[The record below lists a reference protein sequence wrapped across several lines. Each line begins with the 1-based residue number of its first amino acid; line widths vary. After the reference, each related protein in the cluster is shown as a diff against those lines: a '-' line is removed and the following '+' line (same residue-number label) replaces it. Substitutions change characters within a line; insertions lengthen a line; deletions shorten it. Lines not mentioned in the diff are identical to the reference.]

1 MAKRTLPVTRSL
13 TKLRLKGYRC
23 FNEEQVAVLRP
34 LTLLVGE
41 NSTGKTSF
49 AAMIR
54 LLDNAFM
61 KSAIMDFKESPYD
74 LGSFDEIAHKRVA
87 RGSQVGE
94 FSAGFDACVM
104 YKPQDSKSY
113 SFDVSFLKR
122 DTTPVPKLKIYSHG
136 EASIEEHFKE
146 GDISKVIV
154 RTQRGT
160 WEKKADN
167 QRRIRNNISFAHMDI
182 RFPTLIS
189 HSISSEE
196 LSDFI
201 PLGPD
206 GNDITQAD
214 MDAINDVISVALFTP
229 DKQPHATAPVRSK
242 PKRTYNTSIY
252 KTDPEGDYIPML
264 LANMA
269 SSSDLK
275 GWQNFKDYL
284 ESFGKEA
291 GLFDEIRINQ
301 LGRNPSEPFQVQMRK
316 YDRGYKGS
324 YHNLIDVGYGVSQ
337 ILPVITE
344 LRNQGTGI
352 FLLQQPEVHLHP
364 KAQAALGSL
373 FCDLVKDNYQVVVET
388 HSDYLIDRI
397 RMEVR
402 DKTLAPQDV
411 SLIFFERVGLD
422 VKINSLG
429 FDQEGN
435 VVGLDQDGNI
445 TEVPTNYRQFFM
457 EEMKRSLGM
466 N

>member
-1 MAKRTLPVTRSL
+1 MAKQTLPVTRSL

-23 FNEEQVAVLRP
+23 FNEEQIAVLRP

-49 AAMIR
+49 TAMIR

-61 KSAIMDFKESPYD
+61 KSAIMNFKESPYD
-74 LGSFDEIAHKRVA
+74 LGSFDEIAHKRGA
-87 RGSQVGE
+87 RGGQAE
-94 FSAGFDACVM
+94 RFSAGFDAFVM
-104 YKPQDSKSY
+104 SNQESELY
-113 SFDVSFLKR
+113 SFDVTFVKQK
-122 DTTPVPKLKIYSHG
+122 TIPVPELKVYSHDK
-136 EASIEEHFKE
+136 ALIEEHFTTGE
-146 GDISKVIV
+146 VSKIIV
-154 RTQRGT
+154 KTQRGA
-160 WEKKADN
+160 WEKKANN

-189 HSISSEE
+189 YNISPEE

-214 MDAINDVISVALFTP
+214 MDAINEVISVALFTP

-252 KTDPEGDYIPML
+252 GPDPEGDYIPML
-264 LANMA
+264 LADMA

-275 GWQNFKDYL
+275 GWHNFKDYL

-301 LGRNPSEPFQVQMRK
+301 LGRNPSEPFQVQIRK
-316 YDRGYKGS
+316 YDRGYRGS

-337 ILPVITE
+337 ILPVVTE
-344 LRNQGTGI
+344 LRNQGTGT

-373 FCDLVKDNYQVVVET
+373 FCSLVKDNYQVIVET